1 MAYIFIWWLIVE
13 ILGLVTLPLAFRLF
27 RALPD
32 RGYALSKPLGILLCS
47 YLFWILVSFGFLA
60 NKRDAIVFV
69 ILLGAAISW
78 YLYSSRRK
86 EGEEILSFLYRHR
99 KVVLASELLF
109 TVAFGLWALVRAY
122 NPEIMGTEKP
132 MEFAFLNAILR
143 SERFPPQDPWLSGY
157 GISYYY
163 FGYLMMA
170 LLTRLSGL
178 PSEVTFNLGIA
189 LLFALTLTGASSL
202 VYNLVYS
209 EKEEGSALT
218 FGFLGAL
225 LVTVIGNL
233 EGVLEVLHTRGLG
246 SASFWEG
253 VDIRNLAAA
262 PVSGQWLPT
271 DHWWWWRA
279 SRVVH
284 DVMLGRDTEVIDEF
298 PFFSF
303 LLGDMHPHVLA
314 LPFVLLA
321 LALALNLFRSQERV
335 DWSEVGLLGL
345 LVGGLGFL
353 NSWDLPTYGLIVV
366 AAYAIGRYIQGR
378 ATFGGILEFAGKLVI
393 FSFLLYLPFYLGLR
407 SQVGGVL
414 PVLFVKTRWHQY
426 LVMFG
431 LSVFVLFSFLLAQFR
446 ELVIS
451 ERGVTVRET
460 LTRGF
465 SLFLALLISPFFLLL
480 FTLSIVLINEGTRTF
495 ILQRLR
501 EAAPLFPDMPPSLV
515 DSNPW
520 PMLRL
525 ALLDPLFSQP
535 WLTIFL
541 ALLLCLALFSLWWRT
556 CQVSLWEG
564 RARVTDLSSPFVLV
578 LVAMGFLLTYLCEY
592 VYIRDIFGTRMNTIF
607 KLYYQAWV
615 LLAIASAYGVYYLSR
630 KLRGIA
636 HYFWMTGFLVL
647 LVLSLIYPL
656 AATRSKTSGASPA
669 LDGMAYLAASSPDDY
684 QAIQWLRVNVEGSP
698 VVLEAP
704 GRSYTSYTLF
714 GRVSAHTGLP
724 TLLGWGGHEHQWRG
738 TYEEPSRREPDI
750 ETLYTSLD
758 LEETARLLEE
768 YSIEYVYLGSLEVTR
783 YNLSRAMIDKWA
795 VIIDL
800 VYQQGGVTIYR
811 RR

>member
-1 MAYIFIWWLIVE
+1 MLSAVVVPALIWWLIVE
-13 ILGLVTLPLAFRLF
+13 ILGLVALPLAFRLF

-78 YLYSSRRK
+78 YFYSSRRR
-86 EGEEILSFLYRHR
+86 EGEEIVAFLYRHR
-99 KVVLASELLF
+99 KVVLANELLF
-109 TVAFGLWALVRAY
+109 TAAFGLWVLVRAN

-143 SERFPPQDPWLSGY
+143 SEHFPPHDPWLSGY

-202 VYNLVYS
+202 VYNLVYG
-209 EKEEGSALT
+209 EREEGSALT

-225 LVTVIGNL
+225 LVALIGNL
-233 EGVLEVLHTRGLG
+233 EGFLEVLHTRGLG
-246 SASFWEG
+246 SASFWKW

-262 PVSGQWLPT
+262 PVSGQWLPA

-284 DVMLGRDTEVIDEF
+284 DVMLGRDMEVIDEF

-321 LALALNLFRSQERV
+321 LALALNLFRSQERLGWP
-335 DWSEVGLLGL
+335 DVGLLGL
-345 LVGGLGFL
+345 SVGALGFL

-366 AAYAIGRYIQGR
+366 AAYALGRYIQGQ
-378 ATFGGILEFAGKLVI
+378 ATLSAILEFAGKLLI
-393 FSFLLYLPFYLGLR
+393 LSLLLYLPFYLGFR
-407 SQVGGVL
+407 SQAGGLL
-414 PVLFVKTRWHQY
+414 PVLFVKTRGHQY

-431 LSVFVLFSFLLAQFR
+431 LFVFVLLSFLIAQCR
-446 ELVIS
+446 GIITSVK
-451 ERGVTVRET
+451 GVTVRET

-465 SLFLALLISPFFLLL
+465 SLFLALLLSPFFLLL
-480 FTLSIVLINEGTRTF
+480 FTLAIVLINEGTRTF
-495 ILQRLR
+495 VIQKLR
-501 EAAPLFPDMPPSLV
+501 EAAPLFPQMPPTLV

-541 ALLLCLALFSLWWRT
+541 AILLGLALFSLWWRI
-556 CQVSLWEG
+556 
-564 RARVTDLSSPFVLV
+564 RAKVTDSTSLFVLL

-592 VYIRDIFGTRMNTIF
+592 VYIRDVFGTRMNTIF

-630 KLRGIA
+630 RLRGVA
-636 HYFWMTGFLVL
+636 HGLWKTGFLL
-647 LVLSLIYPL
+647 LFALSLIYPL
-656 AATRSKTSGASPA
+656 TATFSKVSGGSPT
-669 LDGMAYLAASSPDDY
+669 LDGMAYLAASHPDDY
-684 QAIQWLRVNVEGSP
+684 EAIQWLRVNVEGSP
-698 VVLEAP
+698 VILEAP
-704 GRSYTSYTLF
+704 GGSYTLF

-724 TLLGWGGHEHQWRG
+724 ALLGWGGHELQWRG
-738 TYEEPSRREPDI
+738 TYEEPARREPDI

-758 LEETARLLEE
+758 LEETERLLEK
-768 YSIEYVYLGSLEVTR
+768 YNIEYVYLGPLEISK
-783 YNLSRAMIDKWA
+783 YDLGRAMIDKWA
-795 VIIDL
+795 AMMDL

>member
-1 MAYIFIWWLIVE
+1 MLSAVVMPVLIWWLMVE
-13 ILGLVTLPLAFRLF
+13 ILGLVALPLAFRLF

-32 RGYALSKPLGILLCS
+32 RGYAFSKPLGILLCS

-60 NKRDAIVFV
+60 NKREAIIFV

-78 YLYSSRRK
+78 YFYSSRRK
-86 EGEEILSFLYRHR
+86 EGEEILAFLYRHR
-99 KVVLASELLF
+99 RAVLASELLF
-109 TVAFGLWALVRAY
+109 TAAFGLWALVRAY
-122 NPEIMGTEKP
+122 NPDIMGTEKP

-143 SERFPPQDPWLSGY
+143 SERFPPHDPWLSGY

-202 VYNLVYS
+202 VYNLVYGD
-209 EKEEGSALT
+209 KERRALT

-225 LVTVIGNL
+225 LVAVIGNL

-246 SASFWEG
+246 SASFWKW

-262 PVSGQWLPT
+262 PVSGRWLPT

-284 DVMLGRDTEVIDEF
+284 DVMLGQDMEVIDEF

-303 LLGDMHPHVLA
+303 LLGDMHPHLLA

-321 LALALNLFRSQERV
+321 LALALNLFRSEERL
-335 DWSEVGLLGL
+335 DWPEMGLLGL
-345 LVGGLGFL
+345 LVGALGFL
-353 NSWDLPTYGLIVV
+353 NSWDLPTYGFIVV
-366 AAYAIGRYIQGR
+366 AAYAIGRYIQGQ
-378 ATFGGILEFAGKLVI
+378 ATFSGILEFGGKLVI
-393 FSFLLYLPFYLGLR
+393 FSLLLYLPFYLGFR
-407 SQVGGVL
+407 SQVGGIL

-426 LVMFG
+426 LVIFG
-431 LSVFVLFSFLLAQFR
+431 LFVFVLSPFLIAQFR
-446 ELVIS
+446 EVVIS
-451 ERGVTVRET
+451 EEGLTVRET
-460 LTRGF
+460 LTRGL

-480 FTLSIVLINEGTRTF
+480 LALSIVFINEGTRTF
-495 ILQRLR
+495 VIQKL
-501 EAAPLFPDMPPSLV
+501 EEVASLFPDMPSALL
-515 DSNPW
+515 DPW
-520 PMLRL
+520 PMLRW

-541 ALLLCLALFSLWWRT
+541 AMLLCLALFSLWRRT
-556 CQVSLWEG
+556 YQVSLRDM
-564 RARVTDLSSPFVLV
+564 RARVTDSSSLFVLV

-592 VYIRDIFGTRMNTIF
+592 VYIRDVFGARMNTIF

-630 KLRGIA
+630 RLRGVA
-636 HYFWMTGFLVL
+636 YHLWTTGFLFL
-647 LVLSLIYPL
+647 LALSLIYPL
-656 AATRSKTSGASPA
+656 AATYSKTAGASPT
-669 LDGMAYLAASSPDDY
+669 LDGMANLLASRPDDY
-684 QAIQWLRVNVEGSP
+684 EAIQWLRVNVEGNP
-698 VVLEAP
+698 VILEAP
-704 GRSYTSYTLF
+704 GGSYTLF

-724 TLLGWGGHEHQWRG
+724 TLLGWGGHELQWRG

-750 ETLYTSLD
+750 ETLYKSLD
-758 LEETARLLEE
+758 LEETERLLEE
-768 YSIEYVYLGSLEVTR
+768 YNIEYVYLGPLETSK
-783 YNLSRAMIDKWA
+783 YDLGRAMVEKWA
-795 VIIDL
+795 AIMDL
-800 VYQQGGVTIYR
+800 VYQQDGVTIYR

>member
-1 MAYIFIWWLIVE
+1 MLSALVMPVLVWWLMVE

-32 RGYALSKPLGILLCS
+32 RGYALSKPLGMLLCS
-47 YLFWILVSFGFLA
+47 YLFWILVTFGFLS
-60 NKRDAIVFV
+60 NKGNAIVFV

-78 YLYSSRRK
+78 YFYSSRQR
-86 EGEEILSFLYRHR
+86 EGEGILDFLYRR
-99 KVVLASELLF
+99 RGVVLASELLF

-143 SERFPPQDPWLSGY
+143 SERFPPHDPWLSGY

-170 LLTRLSGL
+170 LLTRLSGF

-202 VYNLVYS
+202 VYNLVHQG
-209 EKEEGSALT
+209 KERSALI
-218 FGFLGAL
+218 FGLLGAL
-225 LVTVIGNL
+225 LVAVIGNL
-233 EGVLEVLHTRGLG
+233 EGVLEVVHTRGLG
-246 SASFWEG
+246 SASFWEW
-253 VDIRNLAAA
+253 VDIKELAAV
-262 PVSGQWLPT
+262 PVSGRWLPT

-284 DVMLGRDTEVIDEF
+284 DVMLGRDMEVIDEF

-314 LPFVLLA
+314 LPFVLLVLT
-321 LALALNLFRSQERV
+321 LALHLFRSQERV
-335 DWSEVGLLGL
+335 DWPEVSLLGL
-345 LVGGLGFL
+345 LVGALGFL
-353 NSWDLPTYGLIVV
+353 NSWDLPTFGLIVV
-366 AAYAIGRYIQGR
+366 AAYAIGRYLQGE
-378 ATFGGILEFAGKLVI
+378 ATLSDILEFAGKLVI
-393 FSFLLYLPFYLGLR
+393 FSLLLFLPFYLGFR
-407 SQVGGVL
+407 SQVGGIL
-414 PVLFVKTRWHQY
+414 PVLFVKTRWHHY
-426 LVMFG
+426 LVIFG
-431 LSVFVLFSFLLAQFR
+431 LFVFTLFPFLIAQFS
-446 ELVIS
+446 ES
-451 ERGVTVRET
+451 ERGITVRET

-465 SLFLALLISPFFLLL
+465 ALFLVLLLSPFFLLL
-480 FTLSIVLINEGTRTF
+480 LALSIVLINEGTRTF
-495 ILQRLR
+495 VFPKLR
-501 EAAPLFPDMPPSLV
+501 EAAPLFPDMPPASL
-515 DSNPW
+515 DPW

-525 ALLDPLFSQP
+525 ALLDPLSSQP
-535 WLTIFL
+535 WLTVFL
-541 ALLLCLALFSLWWRT
+541 ALILCLAFFSLWWRM
-556 CQVSLWEG
+556 CQLSLREM
-564 RARVTDLSSPFVLV
+564 RARVRDWSSPFVLL

-592 VYIRDIFGTRMNTIF
+592 VYIRDVFGSRMNTIF

-615 LLAIASAYGVYYLSR
+615 LLAIASAYGAYYLSR
-630 KLRGIA
+630 RLKGVARYL
-636 HYFWMTGFLVL
+636 WTTGFLVL

-656 AATRSKTSGASPA
+656 AATRSKTSGASPT
-669 LDGMAYLAASSPDDY
+669 LDGMAYLAASHPDDY
-684 QAIQWLRVNVEGSP
+684 EAIQWLRVNVEGSP
-698 VVLEAP
+698 VILEAP
-704 GRSYTSYTLF
+704 GGSYTPF

-758 LEETARLLEE
+758 LKETERLLEG
-768 YSIEYVYLGSLEVTR
+768 YDIEYVYLGPLEISK
-783 YNLSRAMIDKWA
+783 YDLGAAMIDKWA
-795 VIIDL
+795 AIMDL

>member
-13 ILGLVTLPLAFRLF
+13 ILGLMALPLAFRLF

-32 RGYALSKPLGILLCS
+32 RGYALSKPLGILLS
-47 YLFWILVSFGFLA
+47 TYLFWILVTFGFLA

-78 YLYSSRRK
+78 YLYSSRRR
-86 EGEEILSFLYRHR
+86 EGEEILAFLYCHR
-99 KVVLASELLF
+99 RVVLASELLF
-109 TVAFGLWALVRAY
+109 TAAFGLWALVRAY

-189 LLFALTLTGASSL
+189 LLFALTLSGAASL
-202 VYNLVYS
+202 VYNLVYR
-209 EKEEGSALT
+209 EKEESALT

-225 LVTVIGNL
+225 LVAVIGNL
-233 EGVLEVLHTRGLG
+233 EGALEVLHTRGIG
-246 SASFWEG
+246 SASFWKWI
-253 VDIRNLAAA
+253 DIKNLAGA

-271 DHWWWWRA
+271 DWWRA

-284 DVMLGRDTEVIDEF
+284 DVMLGRDMEVIDEF

-321 LALALNLFRSQERV
+321 LALALNLFRSQEKL
-335 DWSEVGLLGL
+335 DWPEMGLFGL
-345 LVGGLGFL
+345 LVGALGFL
-353 NSWDLPTYGLIVV
+353 NFWDLPTYGLILVV
-366 AAYAIGRYIQGR
+366 AYAIGRYIQSQTTLN
-378 ATFGGILEFAGKLVI
+378 AILEFAGKVVI
-393 FSFLLYLPFYLGLR
+393 LSLLLYLPFYLGFR
-407 SQVGGVL
+407 SQAGGIL

-431 LSVFVLFSFLLAQFR
+431 LFIFILFSFLMAQLR
-446 ELVIS
+446 ELLIS
-451 ERGVTVRET
+451 LGISLKEA
-460 LTRGF
+460 LTRGL
-465 SLFLALLISPFFLLL
+465 SLFLAFLISPLFLLL
-480 FTLSIVLINEGTRTF
+480 FTLSLVLINEGTRTF
-495 ILQRLR
+495 VLQKLR
-501 EAAPLFPDMPPSLV
+501 EAAPLFPDMPPALV
-515 DSNPW
+515 DPW

-525 ALLDPLFSQP
+525 ALLDPLLSQP
-535 WLTIFL
+535 WLTILL
-541 ALLLCLALFSLWWRT
+541 AGLLCLTLFSLWRR
-556 CQVSLWEG
+556 V
-564 RARVTDLSSPFVLV
+564 RARATDSSSLFVLI

-630 KLRGIA
+630 QLRGVA
-636 HYFWMTGFLVL
+636 YHLWTTGFLFL
-647 LVLSLIYPL
+647 FALSLIYPL
-656 AATRSKTSGASPA
+656 AATHSKTAGASPT
-669 LDGMAYLAASSPDDY
+669 LDGMAYLARSNPDDY
-684 QAIQWLRVNVEGSP
+684 EAIQWLRVNVEGSP
-698 VVLEAP
+698 VILEAP
-704 GRSYTSYTLF
+704 GGSYTLF
-714 GRVSAHTGLP
+714 GRVSTHTGLP
-724 TLLGWGGHEHQWRG
+724 TLLGWGGHELQWRG

-758 LEETARLLEE
+758 LEETERLLEE
-768 YSIEYVYLGSLEVTR
+768 YNIEYVYLGSLEKSK
-783 YNLSRAMIDKWA
+783 YNLSQAMIEKWA
-795 VIIDL
+795 AIMNL
-800 VYQQGGVTIYR
+800 VYKKGEVTIYR
-811 RR
+811 WR

>member
-1 MAYIFIWWLIVE
+1 MLSAVAVPTLIWWLMAE
-13 ILGLVTLPLAFRLF
+13 ILGLMALPLAFRLF

-32 RGYALSKPLGILLCS
+32 RGYALSKPLGILLSS
-47 YLFWILVSFGFLA
+47 YLFWILVTFGFLA

-78 YLYSSRRK
+78 YFYSSRGK
-86 EGEEILSFLYRHR
+86 GEEILAFLYRHR
-99 KVVLASELLF
+99 RMVLASELLF
-109 TVAFGLWALVRAY
+109 AAAFGLWALVRAY

-143 SERFPPQDPWLSGY
+143 SEPFPPHDPWLSGY

-170 LLTRLSGL
+170 LLTSLSGL

-189 LLFALTLTGASSL
+189 LLFVLTLTGASSL
-202 VYNLVYS
+202 VYNLVYRDR
-209 EKEEGSALT
+209 EGSALA

-225 LVTVIGNL
+225 FVALIGNF
-233 EGVLEVLHTRGLG
+233 EGILEVLHTRGLG
-246 SASFWEG
+246 SASFWEW

-262 PVSGQWLPT
+262 PLSGGWLPT

-284 DVMLGRDTEVIDEF
+284 DVMLGRDMEVIDEF

-321 LALALNLFRSQERV
+321 LALALNLFRSQEGL
-335 DWSEVGLLGL
+335 DWPEMALLGL
-345 LVGGLGFL
+345 SVGALGFL

-366 AAYAIGRYIQGR
+366 AAYAIGQYIRGQ
-378 ATFGGILEFAGKLVI
+378 ATLTRIFEFAGKVI
-393 FSFLLYLPFYLGLR
+393 ILSLLLYLPFYLGFR
-407 SQVGGVL
+407 SQAGGIL
-414 PVLFVKTRWHQY
+414 PVLFVKTRWHHY

-431 LSVFVLFSFLLAQFR
+431 PFVFILFSFLIAQFR
-446 ELVIS
+446 EILIS
-451 ERGVTVRET
+451 EKGVAIRES
-460 LTRGF
+460 LTRV
-465 SLFLALLISPFFLLL
+465 SYLFLALLLSPLFLLL
-480 FTLSIVLINEGTRTF
+480 CTLSVVFINEGTRTF
-495 ILQRLR
+495 VIQKLR
-501 EAAPLFPDMPPSLV
+501 EAALLFPDISPTLV
-515 DSNPW
+515 ESNPW

-541 ALLLCLALFSLWWRT
+541 AVILSLAFFSLWWRT
-556 CQVSLWEG
+556 RGKVMKADPSSL
-564 RARVTDLSSPFVLV
+564 FVLL

-592 VYIRDIFGTRMNTIF
+592 VYIRDVFGTRMNTIF

-615 LLAIASAYGVYYLSR
+615 LLAVASAYGVYYLSR
-630 KLRGIA
+630 RLRGVA
-636 HYFWMTGFLVL
+636 YGLWMAGFLL
-647 LVLSLIYPL
+647 LLATSLIYPL
-656 AATRSKTSGASPA
+656 AATYSKTAGAAPT
-669 LDGMAYLAASSPDDY
+669 LDGMAYLRASQPDDY
-684 QAIQWLRVNVEGSP
+684 EAIQWLRANVEGSP
-698 VVLEAP
+698 VILEALGP
-704 GRSYTSYTLF
+704 QGGSYTLF
-714 GRVSAHTGLP
+714 GRVSAQTGLP

-738 TYEEPSRREPDI
+738 TYEEPARRELDI
-750 ETLYTSLD
+750 EALYTSLD
-758 LEETARLLEE
+758 LGETERLLEE
-768 YSIEYVYLGSLEVTR
+768 YNIEYVYLGSLEVSK
-783 YNLSRAMIDKWA
+783 YNLDQAMVKKW
-795 VIIDL
+795 DSL
-800 VYQQGGVTIYR
+800 MDPVYQRGGVTIYR

>member
-1 MAYIFIWWLIVE
+1 MLSAVVIPAFIWWLVVE

-47 YLFWILVSFGFLA
+47 YLFWILVTFGFLA
-60 NKRDAIVFV
+60 NKREAIIFV

-78 YLYSSRRK
+78 YLYSERK
-86 EGEEILSFLYRHR
+86 GEGILAFLNRHR
-99 KVVLASELLF
+99 RVVLASELLF
-109 TVAFGLWALVRAY
+109 TAAFGLWALVRAY

-143 SERFPPQDPWLSGY
+143 SERFPPHDPWLSGY

-170 LLTRLSGL
+170 FLTRLSGL

-202 VYNLVYS
+202 VYNLVY
-209 EKEEGSALT
+209 KDKEGSALT

-225 LVTVIGNL
+225 LVALIGNL
-233 EGVLEVLHTRGLG
+233 EGFLEVLHTRGLG
-246 SASFWEG
+246 STSFWQW
-253 VDIRNLAAA
+253 VDIRKLASA

-284 DVMLGRDTEVIDEF
+284 DVMLGRDMEVIDEF

-321 LALALNLFRSQERV
+321 LALALNLFRSQERLN
-335 DWSEVGLLGL
+335 WPEVGLLGL
-345 LVGGLGFL
+345 SVGALGFL
-353 NSWDLPTYGLIVV
+353 NFWDLPTYSLIVV
-366 AAYAIGRYIQGR
+366 AAYAIGRYIQGHF
-378 ATFGGILEFAGKLVI
+378 TLGGLEFGGKLVI
-393 FSFLLYLPFYLGLR
+393 LSLLLYLPFYLGFR
-407 SQVGGVL
+407 SQAGGIL

-431 LSVFVLFSFLLAQFR
+431 LFVFVLFSFLIAQLR

-451 ERGVTVRET
+451 EKGVTVRET

-465 SLFLALLISPFFLLL
+465 SIFLVLLISPFFLLL
-480 FTLSIVLINEGTRTF
+480 FTLSMVLINEGTRTF
-495 ILQRLR
+495 VTQKLE
-501 EAAPLFPDMPPSLV
+501 EAAPLFPDLPPALL
-515 DSNPW
+515 DPW

-541 ALLLCLALFSLWWRT
+541 AILLCLALFSLWRRT
-556 CQVSLWEG
+556 CQV
-564 RARVTDLSSPFVLV
+564 RARVTDSSSLFVLI

-630 KLRGIA
+630 RLRGVA
-636 HYFWMTGFLVL
+636 YQLWKTGFLFL
-647 LVLSLIYPL
+647 LALSLIYPL
-656 AATRSKTSGASPA
+656 AATLSKTAGASPT
-669 LDGMAYLAASSPDDY
+669 LDGMAYLAASLPDDY
-684 QAIQWLRVNVEGSP
+684 QAIQWLRVNVEGAA
-698 VVLEAP
+698 VILEAP
-704 GRSYTSYTLF
+704 GGQYTLF
-714 GRVSAHTGLP
+714 GRVSTHTGLP

-750 ETLYTSLD
+750 EALYTSLD
-758 LEETARLLEE
+758 LGETERLLEE
-768 YSIEYVYLGSLEVTR
+768 YDIEYVYLGPLEVTK
-783 YNLSRAMIDKWA
+783 YDLGGAMMDKWA
-795 VIIDL
+795 AIMDV

>member
-1 MAYIFIWWLIVE
+1 MLSVAIPLFIWWLIVE
-13 ILGLVTLPLAFRLF
+13 ILGLVALPLAFRLF

-47 YLFWILVSFGFLA
+47 YLFWILVTFGFLA
-60 NKRDAIVFV
+60 NKREAIVFV
-69 ILLGAAISW
+69 ILLAAAISW
-78 YLYSSRRK
+78 YLHSERK
-86 EGEEILSFLYRHR
+86 GEEILAFLYRHR

-109 TVAFGLWALVRAY
+109 TAAFGLWALVRAY

-143 SERFPPQDPWLSGY
+143 SERFPPHDPWLSGY

-189 LLFALTLTGASSL
+189 LLFALTLTGAASL
-202 VYNLVYS
+202 VYNLVS
-209 EKEEGSALT
+209 GEKEEGSALT

-233 EGVLEVLHTRGLG
+233 EGFLEVLYTRGIG
-246 SASFWEG
+246 SASLWKW
-253 VDIRNLAAA
+253 VDIRNLTAA

-284 DVMLGRDTEVIDEF
+284 DVMLGRDMEVIDEF

-321 LALALNLFRSQERV
+321 LALALSLFRARERL
-335 DWSEVGLLGL
+335 DWAEVGLLGL
-345 LVGGLGFL
+345 LVGALGFL

-366 AAYAIGRYIQGR
+366 AAYGIGRYIQGHF
-378 ATFGGILEFAGKLVI
+378 TLSGILEFAGKLVI
-393 FSFLLYLPFYLGLR
+393 FSLLLYLPFYLGFR
-407 SQVGGVL
+407 SQAGGIL
-414 PVLFVKTRWHQY
+414 PVLFVKTRWHHY

-431 LSVFVLFSFLLAQFR
+431 LFVFVLFSFLIAQFS

-451 ERGVTVRET
+451 KIGVTVRET
-460 LTRGF
+460 LTRGL
-465 SLFLALLISPFFLLL
+465 SLFLALLLLPFSLLI
-480 FTLSIVLINEGTRTF
+480 FALSIVSINEGTRTF
-495 ILQRLR
+495 VIEKLK
-501 EAAPLFPDMPPSLV
+501 EAATLFPDMPPILV

-520 PMLRL
+520 PMLRV

-541 ALLLCLALFSLWWRT
+541 AILLCLTLFSLWWRMRAKLT
-556 CQVSLWEG
+556 STDPSSL
-564 RARVTDLSSPFVLV
+564 FILV
-578 LVAMGFLLTYLCEY
+578 LVATGFLLTYLCEY

-630 KLRGIA
+630 KLRGVS
-636 HYFWMTGFLVL
+636 HYLWTTGFLIL
-647 LVLSLIYPL
+647 FALSLIYPL
-656 AATRSKTSGASPA
+656 AATRSKTAGASPT
-669 LDGMAYLAASSPDDY
+669 LDGMAYLTASSPDDY
-684 QAIQWLRVNVEGSP
+684 EAIQWLRVNVEGSP
-698 VVLEAP
+698 VILEAP
-704 GRSYTSYTLF
+704 GGSYTLF

-724 TLLGWGGHEHQWRG
+724 TLLGWGGHELQWRG

-750 ETLYTSLD
+750 ETLYTNLD
-758 LEETARLLEE
+758 LEETERLLQE
-768 YSIEYVYLGSLEVTR
+768 YDIEYVYLGPLEVSR
-783 YNLSRAMIDKWA
+783 YNLDRAMVEKWA
-795 VIIDL
+795 TIMDL

>member
-1 MAYIFIWWLIVE
+1 MLSTVVVPALIWWLMVE
-13 ILGLVTLPLAFRLF
+13 ILGLVALPLAFRLF

-60 NKRDAIVFV
+60 NKREAIVFV

-86 EGEEILSFLYRHR
+86 EGEEILAFLYRHR

-109 TVAFGLWALVRAY
+109 TAAFGLWALVRAY

-143 SERFPPQDPWLSGY
+143 SERFPPHDPWLSGY

-170 LLTRLSGL
+170 FLTRLSGL
-178 PSEVTFNLGIA
+178 PSEVTFNLGVA

-202 VYNLVYS
+202 VYNLVYG

-225 LVTVIGNL
+225 LVAIIGNL
-233 EGVLEVLHTRGLG
+233 EGVLEVLYTRGLG
-246 SASFWEG
+246 SASFWEW
-253 VDIRNLAAA
+253 VDIRRLAAA

-284 DVMLGRDTEVIDEF
+284 DVMLGRDMEVIDEF

-321 LALALNLFRSQERV
+321 LALALNLFRSRERL
-335 DWSEVGLLGL
+335 DWPEMGLLGL
-345 LVGGLGFL
+345 LVGALGFL

-366 AAYAIGRYIQGR
+366 AAYALGRYIQGQ
-378 ATFGGILEFAGKLVI
+378 ATLSGILEFGGKLVI
-393 FSFLLYLPFYLGLR
+393 FSLLLYLPFYLGFR
-407 SQVGGVL
+407 SQVGGIL

-431 LSVFVLFSFLLAQFR
+431 LFVFVLLSFLIAQFR
-446 ELVIS
+446 ELGIS
-451 ERGVTVRET
+451 EKGVAVRET
-460 LTRGF
+460 LTRGL
-465 SLFLALLISPFFLLL
+465 SLFLALLLSPFFLLL
-480 FTLSIVLINEGTRTF
+480 LILSVVFINEGTRTF
-495 ILQRLR
+495 VIQKLN
-501 EAAPLFPDMPPSLV
+501 EAAPLFPDMPPALL
-515 DSNPW
+515 DPW

-535 WLTIFL
+535 WLTIVL

-556 CQVSLWEG
+556 RQL
-564 RARVTDLSSPFVLV
+564 RARVSDSSSLFVLV

-615 LLAIASAYGVYYLSR
+615 LLAIASAYGVYYLAR
-630 KLRGIA
+630 RLRGVA
-636 HYFWMTGFLVL
+636 YRLWTTGFLIL
-647 LVLSLIYPL
+647 LALSLIYPL
-656 AATRSKTSGASPA
+656 AATRSKTAGALPT
-669 LDGMAYLAASSPDDY
+669 LDGMANLLASSPDDY
-684 QAIQWLRVNVEGSP
+684 EAIQWLRVNVEGSP
-698 VVLEAP
+698 VILEAP
-704 GRSYTSYTLF
+704 GGSYTPF

-724 TLLGWGGHEHQWRG
+724 TLLGWGGHELQWRG

-750 ETLYTSLD
+750 EVLYTSLD
-758 LEETARLLEE
+758 LEETERLLEE
-768 YSIEYVYLGSLEVTR
+768 YDIEYVYLGPLEISK
-783 YNLSRAMIDKWA
+783 YDLGLAMREKWA
-795 VIIDL
+795 AIVDL

>member
-1 MAYIFIWWLIVE
+1 MLSAVVIPVFIWWLMVE
-13 ILGLVTLPLAFRLF
+13 VLGLVALPLAFRLF

-47 YLFWILVSFGFLA
+47 YFFWILVSFGFLA
-60 NKRDAIVFV
+60 NKREAIVFV

-78 YLYSSRRK
+78 YFYSSRRR
-86 EGEEILSFLYRHR
+86 EGEEMLAFLCRHR
-99 KVVLASELLF
+99 KVVLVSELLF
-109 TVAFGLWALVRAY
+109 TAAFALWALVRAY
-122 NPEIMGTEKP
+122 NPEIVGTEKP

-143 SERFPPQDPWLSGY
+143 SERFPPHDPWLSGY

-170 LLTRLSGL
+170 FLTRLSGL

-189 LLFALTLTGASSL
+189 LLFALTVSGASSL
-202 VYNLVYS
+202 VYNLIYRD
-209 EKEEGSALT
+209 EERSALT

-225 LVTVIGNL
+225 LVAVIGNL
-233 EGVLEVLHTRGLG
+233 EGFLEVLHTRGLG
-246 SASFWEG
+246 SASFWQWVG
-253 VDIRNLAAA
+253 IRKLAAA

-284 DVMLGRDTEVIDEF
+284 DAMLGQDMEVIDEF

-321 LALALNLFRSQERV
+321 LALALNLLRSQARL
-335 DWSEVGLLGL
+335 DWPEMGLLGL
-345 LVGGLGFL
+345 LVGAFGFL

-366 AAYAIGRYIQGR
+366 SAYAIGRYLQGQ
-378 ATFGGILEFAGKLVI
+378 ATLSAILEFGGKLVI
-393 FSFLLYLPFYLGLR
+393 LSLLLYLPFYLGFR
-407 SQVGGVL
+407 SQVGGIL

-426 LVMFG
+426 LVIFG
-431 LSVFVLFSFLLAQFR
+431 LFVFVLFSFLMAQFR
-446 ELVIS
+446 ELVTSKI
-451 ERGVTVRET
+451 GITVRET

-465 SLFLALLISPFFLLL
+465 SLFLALLISPLFLLL

-495 ILQRLR
+495 VIQKLR
-501 EAAPLFPDMPPSLV
+501 EAAPLFPDVPSALL
-515 DSNPW
+515 DPW

-541 ALLLCLALFSLWWRT
+541 AILLCLALFCLWRHT
-556 CQVSLWEG
+556 YQV
-564 RARVTDLSSPFVLV
+564 RVRVTDSSSLFVLV

-607 KLYYQAWV
+607 KFYYQAWV

-630 KLRGIA
+630 KLRGVA
-636 HYFWMTGFLVL
+636 HYLWTTGFLIL
-647 LVLSLIYPL
+647 LGMSLIYPL
-656 AATRSKTSGASPA
+656 AATRSKTAGASPT
-669 LDGMAYLAASSPDDY
+669 LDGMANLLASSPDDY
-684 QAIQWLRVNVEGSP
+684 EAIQWLRVNVQGSP
-698 VVLEAP
+698 VILEAP
-704 GRSYTSYTLF
+704 GGSYTLF

-724 TLLGWGGHEHQWRG
+724 TLLGWGGHELQWRG

-758 LEETARLLEE
+758 LEETERLLEE
-768 YSIEYVYLGSLEVTR
+768 YNIEYVYLGPLEISR
-783 YNLSRAMIDKWA
+783 YNLGRAMIEKWA
-795 VIIDL
+795 TMMDL
-800 VYQQGGVTIYR
+800 VYQQGAVTIYR

>member
-1 MAYIFIWWLIVE
+1 MAYIFIWWLMVE

-78 YLYSSRRK
+78 YLYSRDK
-86 EGEEILSFLYRHR
+86 GEEILAFLHRYRR
-99 KVVLASELLF
+99 MVLASELLF
-109 TVAFGLWALVRAY
+109 TAAFGLWALVRAH

-143 SERFPPQDPWLSGY
+143 SERFPPHDPWLSGY

-170 LLTRLSGL
+170 LLTRLSGI

-202 VYNLVYS
+202 VYNLVYG
-209 EKEEGSALT
+209 EKKEESALA

-225 LVTVIGNL
+225 LVAVIGNL
-233 EGVLEVLHTRGLG
+233 EGVLEVLHTRGVG
-246 SASFWEG
+246 SASFWEW

-284 DVMLGRDTEVIDEF
+284 DVMLGRDMEVIDEF

-314 LPFVLLA
+314 LPFVLLV
-321 LALALNLFRSQERV
+321 LALALNLFRSQEGF
-335 DWSEVGLLGL
+335 DWPEMGLLGL
-345 LVGGLGFL
+345 LVGALGFL

-366 AAYAIGRYIQGR
+366 AAYAIGRYIQGK
-378 ATFGGILEFAGKLVI
+378 ATLSGILEFVGKLLI
-393 FSFLLYLPFYLGLR
+393 FSLLLYLPFYLGFR
-407 SQVGGVL
+407 SQARGVL

-431 LSVFVLFSFLLAQFR
+431 LFVFVLFSFLIAQFR

-451 ERGVTVRET
+451 KMGITVRET

-465 SLFLALLISPFFLLL
+465 SLFLALLVSPLFLLL

-495 ILQRLR
+495 IIQKLR
-501 EAAPLFPDMPPSLV
+501 EAAPLFPHMPPTLV

-535 WLTIFL
+535 WLTLTL
-541 ALLLCLALFSLWWRT
+541 ALLLCLVLFSLWWRT
-556 CQVSLWEG
+556 SQVRAKITYSSSL
-564 RARVTDLSSPFVLV
+564 FVLL
-578 LVAMGFLLTYLCEY
+578 LVAVGFLLTYLCEY
-592 VYIRDIFGTRMNTIF
+592 VYIRDVFGTRMNT
-607 KLYYQAWV
+607 V
-615 LLAIASAYGVYYLSR
+615 
-630 KLRGIA
+630 
-636 HYFWMTGFLVL
+636 
-647 LVLSLIYPL
+647 
-656 AATRSKTSGASPA
+656 
-669 LDGMAYLAASSPDDY
+669 
-684 QAIQWLRVNVEGSP
+684 
-698 VVLEAP
+698 
-704 GRSYTSYTLF
+704 
-714 GRVSAHTGLP
+714 
-724 TLLGWGGHEHQWRG
+724 
-738 TYEEPSRREPDI
+738 
-750 ETLYTSLD
+750 
-758 LEETARLLEE
+758 
-768 YSIEYVYLGSLEVTR
+768 
-783 YNLSRAMIDKWA
+783 
-795 VIIDL
+795 
-800 VYQQGGVTIYR
+800 
-811 RR
+811 

>member
-1 MAYIFIWWLIVE
+1 MVE
-13 ILGLVTLPLAFRLF
+13 VLGLVTLPLAFRLF

-47 YLFWILVSFGFLA
+47 YLFWILVTFGFLT
-60 NKRDAIVFV
+60 NKRSAIVFV

-78 YLYSSRRK
+78 YFYARK
-86 EGEEILSFLYRHR
+86 REEGEEILAFLYRHR
-99 KVVLASELLF
+99 RVVLASELLF
-109 TVAFGLWALVRAY
+109 TVAFGGWALVRAY

-132 MEFAFLNAILR
+132 MEFAFLNGILR
-143 SERFPPQDPWLSGY
+143 SERFPPHDPWLSGY

-170 LLTRLSGL
+170 FLTRLSGF

-189 LLFALTLTGASSL
+189 LLFALTLGGASSL
-202 VYNLVYS
+202 VYNLVYHH
-209 EKEEGSALT
+209 KERSALT

-225 LVTVIGNL
+225 LVALVGNL

-246 SASFWEG
+246 SPSFWEWI
-253 VDIRNLAAA
+253 DIRKLAAA
-262 PVSGQWLPT
+262 PVSGRWLPT
-271 DHWWWWRA
+271 DHWGWWRA

-284 DVMLGRDTEVIDEF
+284 DVMLGRDMEVIDEF

-321 LALALNLFRSQERV
+321 LALALNLFRSQEEKL
-335 DWSEVGLLGL
+335 DGPEMGLLGL
-345 LVGGLGFL
+345 LVGALGFL
-353 NSWDLPTYGLIVV
+353 NSWDLPTFGLIVV
-366 AAYAIGRYIQGR
+366 VAYAINRYIQDR
-378 ATFGGILEFAGKLVI
+378 ATLSDILEFAGKLVI
-393 FSFLLYLPFYLGLR
+393 LSLLLYLPFYLGFR
-407 SQVGGVL
+407 SQVGGIL
-414 PVLFVKTRWHQY
+414 PVLFVKARWHQY
-426 LVMFG
+426 LVIFG
-431 LSVFVLFSFLLAQFR
+431 LFVFVLLPFLIAQFR
-446 ELVIS
+446 ELVLS
-451 ERGVTVRET
+451 EEGITAREM
-460 LTRGF
+460 LARGF
-465 SLFLALLISPFFLLL
+465 ALFLALLLSPFFLLL
-480 FTLSIVLINEGTRTF
+480 LALSVVLINEGTRTF
-495 ILQRLR
+495 VIQKLG
-501 EAAPLFPDMPPSLV
+501 EAAPLFPDMPPASL
-515 DSNPW
+515 DPW

-535 WLTIFL
+535 WLTVFL
-541 ALLLCLALFSLWWRT
+541 ALIMCLALFALWLRTGQKSLPEMRA
-556 CQVSLWEG
+556 QVRGSSSL
-564 RARVTDLSSPFVLV
+564 FVLV
-578 LVAMGFLLTYLCEY
+578 LVAVGFLLTYLCEY

-615 LLAIASAYGVYYLSR
+615 LLAIASAYGVYYLSTGLKGVAR
-630 KLRGIA
+630 YL
-636 HYFWMTGFLVL
+636 WTTGFLVL
-647 LVLSLIYPL
+647 LGMSLIYPL
-656 AATRSKTSGASPA
+656 AATRSKTAAASPT
-669 LDGMAYLAASSPDDY
+669 LDGMAYLLASSPDDY

-698 VVLEAP
+698 VILEAP
-704 GRSYTSYTLF
+704 GGSYTPF

-758 LEETARLLEE
+758 LEETGRLLEE
-768 YSIEYVYLGSLEVTR
+768 YDIEYVYLGPLEISK
-783 YNLSRAMIDKWA
+783 YDLGPAMIDKWA
-795 VIIDL
+795 AIMDL

>member
-1 MAYIFIWWLIVE
+1 MLAAVVMPVFIWWLMVE
-13 ILGLVTLPLAFRLF
+13 ILGLVALPLAFRLF
-27 RALPD
+27 RTLPD
-32 RGYALSKPLGILLCS
+32 RGYALSKPLGILLGS

-60 NKRDAIVFV
+60 NKREAIVFV
-69 ILLGAAISW
+69 ILLGTAISW
-78 YLYSSRRK
+78 YLYSSSRK
-86 EGEEILSFLYRHR
+86 EGEEILAFLYRHR

-109 TVAFGLWALVRAY
+109 TAAFGLWALVRAY

-143 SERFPPQDPWLSGY
+143 SERFPPHDPWLSGY

-170 LLTRLSGL
+170 FLTRLSGL

-202 VYNLVYS
+202 VYNLVYHK
-209 EKEEGSALT
+209 KEEGSALT

-225 LVTVIGNL
+225 LVAVIGNL

-246 SASFWEG
+246 SASLWQWI
-253 VDIRNLAAA
+253 DIRKLAAA

-314 LPFVLLA
+314 LPFVLLV
-321 LALALNLFRSQERV
+321 LALALNLFRSRDRL
-335 DWSEVGLLGL
+335 DWPEVGLLGL
-345 LVGGLGFL
+345 LVGALGFL

-366 AAYAIGRYIQGR
+366 AAYAIGRYIQGQ
-378 ATFGGILEFAGKLVI
+378 ATLSGILEFGGKLVI
-393 FSFLLYLPFYLGLR
+393 FSLLLYLPFYLGLR
-407 SQVGGVL
+407 SQVGGIL
-414 PVLFVKTRWHQY
+414 PVLFVKTRWHHY

-431 LSVFVLFSFLLAQFR
+431 LFVFVLFSFLIVQFR

-451 ERGVTVRET
+451 KIGITVRGT

-480 FTLSIVLINEGTRTF
+480 FTLSIVFINEGTRTF
-495 ILQRLR
+495 VIQKLK
-501 EAAPLFPDMPPSLV
+501 EAAPLFPDMPPALL
-515 DSNPW
+515 DPW

-556 CQVSLWEG
+556 CQV
-564 RARVTDLSSPFVLV
+564 RARVTDSRSLFVLV
-578 LVAMGFLLTYLCEY
+578 LIAMGFLLTYLCEY
-592 VYIRDIFGTRMNTIF
+592 VYIRDIFGTRMNTVF

-630 KLRGIA
+630 RLRGVA
-636 HYFWMTGFLVL
+636 YGLWKTGFLIL
-647 LVLSLIYPL
+647 LALSLIYPL
-656 AATRSKTSGASPA
+656 AATHSKTSSASPT
-669 LDGMAYLAASSPDDY
+669 LDGMTYLAASHPDDY
-684 QAIQWLRVNVEGSP
+684 EAIQWLRVNVEGSP
-698 VVLEAP
+698 VILEAP
-704 GRSYTSYTLF
+704 GGSYTLF

-724 TLLGWGGHEHQWRG
+724 TLLGWGIHELQWRG

-758 LEETARLLEE
+758 LEETERLLEE
-768 YSIEYVYLGSLEVTR
+768 YDIEYVYLGSLEMSR
-783 YNLSRAMIDKWA
+783 YNLGRAMIDKWA
-795 VIIDL
+795 TIMDP

>member
-1 MAYIFIWWLIVE
+1 MLSAVVMPVLTWWLIVE
-13 ILGLVTLPLAFRLF
+13 VLGLVALPLAFRLF
-27 RALPD
+27 KSLPD

-47 YLFWILVSFGFLA
+47 YLFWILVTFGFLT
-60 NKRDAIVFV
+60 NKRNAIIFV

-78 YLYSSRRK
+78 YFYSSKRK
-86 EGEEILSFLYRHR
+86 EGEEILAFLSRHR

-109 TVAFGLWALVRAY
+109 TAAFGLWALVRAY

-132 MEFAFLNAILR
+132 MEFAFLNGILR
-143 SERFPPQDPWLSGY
+143 SERFPPHDPWLSGY

-170 LLTRLSGL
+170 FLTRLSGL

-202 VYNLVYS
+202 VYNLVYKD
-209 EKEEGSALT
+209 KEGNALA

-225 LVTVIGNL
+225 LVALIGNL
-233 EGVLEVLHTRGLG
+233 EGALEVLHARGIG
-246 SASFWEG
+246 SASFWKW

-262 PVSGQWLPT
+262 PVSGQWFPIA
-271 DHWWWWRA
+271 DWWRA

-284 DVMLGRDTEVIDEF
+284 DVMLGRDMEVIDEF

-321 LALALNLFRSQERV
+321 LALALNLFRSQGRL
-335 DWSEVGLLGL
+335 DWPEMGLLGL
-345 LVGGLGFL
+345 LVGALGFL
-353 NSWDLPTYGLIVV
+353 NSWDLPTYGFIVV
-366 AAYAIGRYIQGR
+366 AAYAVGRYIQGHF
-378 ATFGGILEFAGKLVI
+378 TLSGILEFGGKLVI
-393 FSFLLYLPFYLGLR
+393 LSLLLYLPFYLGFR
-407 SQVGGVL
+407 SQVGGIL

-431 LSVFVLFSFLLAQFR
+431 LFVFVLFSFLIAQFR
-446 ELVIS
+446 EVIMK
-451 ERGVTVRET
+451 GVTVRET
-460 LTRGF
+460 LTRGL
-465 SLFLALLISPFFLLL
+465 SLFLALLISPLFLLL
-480 FTLSIVLINEGTRTF
+480 LALSMVFINEGTRTF
-495 ILQRLR
+495 VIQKLR
-501 EAAPLFPDMPPSLV
+501 EAAPLFPDMPPALL
-515 DSNPW
+515 NPW
-520 PMLRL
+520 PMLRV
-525 ALLDPLFSQP
+525 ALLDPLFSEP

-541 ALLLCLALFSLWWRT
+541 ALLLCLVLLSLWWRT
-556 CQVSLWEG
+556 RAKVMNADSSSL
-564 RARVTDLSSPFVLV
+564 FVLV

-592 VYIRDIFGTRMNTIF
+592 VYIRDVFGTRMNTIF

-615 LLAIASAYGVYYLSR
+615 LLAIASAYGVYYLSTR
-630 KLRGIA
+630 LKGVTRYL
-636 HYFWMTGFLVL
+636 WMTGFLIL
-647 LVLSLIYPL
+647 LALSLIYPL
-656 AATRSKTSGASPA
+656 AATYAKTAGASPT
-669 LDGMAYLAASSPDDY
+669 LDGMAYLAASNPDDY
-684 QAIQWLRVNVEGSP
+684 QAIQWLRANVEGAA
-698 VVLEAP
+698 VILEAP
-704 GRSYTSYTLF
+704 GGSYTLF

-724 TLLGWGGHEHQWRG
+724 TLLGWGIHEYQWRG

-758 LEETARLLEE
+758 LEETERLLEE
-768 YSIEYVYLGSLEVTR
+768 YNIEYVYLGPLEISK
-783 YNLSRAMIDKWA
+783 YGLSGAMIEKWA
-795 VIIDL
+795 IIMEP